1 MEMVVWTEE
10 DVRIESG
17 VWPKDEN
24 VLVMVDHTGRH
35 RYRLSVTWE
44 TGKPECLFVMLNPST
59 ADAGKPDATLNQCM
73 NIARHQGFGS
83 LEVVN
88 LYSIR
93 TKSPQV
99 LFGSDDRHHPPNDQH
114 LADAIG
120 NARRV
125 IVAWGQHGGGE
136 GRDQVVLDM
145 IREAGKTPYCLGT
158 TKSRMSRHPLYLKS
172 NTPLIEY
179 RG

>member
-1 MEMVVWTEE
+1 MVVWKEE

-17 VWPKDEN
+17 LWQNDEH
-24 VLVMVDHTGRH
+24 VLVMFDHMARH

-59 ADAGKPDATLNQCM
+59 ADAGKPDATLYQCM
-73 NIARHQGFGS
+73 NIAKRQGFGS

-88 LYSIR
+88 LYSLR

-99 LFGSDDRHHPPNDQH
+99 LFASDERHHPQNDRH

-120 NARRV
+120 NARQV
-125 IVAWGQHGGGE
+125 IVAWGQHGGRE
-136 GRDQVVLDM
+136 GRDQVVLNR
-145 IREAGKTPYCLGT
+145 IREAGKTPYCLET
-158 TKSRMSRHPLYLKS
+158 TRNGMPKHPLFLKS
-172 NTPLIEY
+172 DTPLIEFSY
-179 RG
+179 